1 MSVLLRR
8 SLRRSL
14 GFTLVELLVVI
25 AIIGILVALLLPAVQ
40 AAREAARRSSCQNN
54 LRQVTIGVHNFEAAF
69 ERFPSGSTNPTGP
82 IRNLPEG
89 DHKSWIVRILPYMGE
104 QVRYRMMDLEVGA
117 YHRLNNAVR
126 QSGIELLRCPST
138 PADDYPYS
146 SYAGVHHDAEAPIAE
161 TNTGL
166 LFLNSRIRFEEMLD
180 GAGYSLLIGE
190 KITDGLTD
198 LGWMSGT
205 PATLRNVGV
214 AINGNGGKQPDRW
227 GGGSLPPWW
236 ESAANYQTYDGS
248 GSDDFGGDDGLE
260 EESGDEAPVDD
271 AEQSDDPYIPR
282 GGDPNNPLAVGGFGS
297 HHPGGCQF
305 AIADGSIRF
314 VGDDTDVGVLA
325 KLANREDGKMV
336 DIDDL

>member
-1 MSVLLRR
+1 MSALLRR
-8 SLRRSL
+8 SLRRSW

-104 QVRYRMMDLEVGA
+104 QVRFRMMDLEVGA
-117 YHRLNNAVR
+117 YHQLNNEVR
-126 QSGIELLRCPST
+126 QSGISLLRCPGS
-138 PADDYPYS
+138 ASDDYPYS
-146 SYAGVHHDAEAPIAE
+146 SYAGVHHDAEGPIAE
-161 TNTGL
+161 ANTGL
-166 LFLNSRIRFEEMLD
+166 LFLNSRIRFEEILD
-180 GAGYSLLIGE
+180 GAGYTLLLGE
-190 KITDGLTD
+190 KVADGLTD

-214 AINGNGGKQPDRW
+214 AINESGGKQADRW
-227 GGGSLPPWW
+227 GGGSIPPWW
-236 ESAANYQTYDGS
+236 ESAATYESYDGS
-248 GSDDFGGDDGLE
+248 GGKEFGSDESPE
-260 EESGDEAPVDD
+260 EESEGESPVEG
-271 AEQSDDPYIPR
+271 AEQSVDPYIPR

-297 HHPGGCQF
+297 YHPGGCQF
-305 AIADGSIRF
+305 AMADGSLRF
-314 VGDDTDVGVLA
+314 VGEDTDPGVLA
-325 KLANREDGKMV
+325 KLAHREDGKLV